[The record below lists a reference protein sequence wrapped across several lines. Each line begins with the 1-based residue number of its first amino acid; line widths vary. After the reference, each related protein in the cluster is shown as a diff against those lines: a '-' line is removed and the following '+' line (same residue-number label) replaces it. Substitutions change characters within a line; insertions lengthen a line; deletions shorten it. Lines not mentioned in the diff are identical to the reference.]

1 MTKPH
6 SDTVPP
12 RTELDVLRERKAT
25 LEQELA
31 ALRQRAT
38 QLEAL
43 RHEEVA
49 VAKELAAIEGRIGP
63 GVRPR
68 RALPLL
74 EQVKIASPCSAEW
87 NEMIGVEGTRGDRV
101 RFCLSC
107 EKNVYNL
114 SAMSADEAEA
124 LLVSTGDADL
134 CVRFYRRADGT
145 VMTEDCPVGQKRQRR
160 KMAALS
166 LAGAASLAASA
177 FIALRGRPS
186 HAEDAARLDRTHYV
200 RDFQPQ
206 SPATNHVQ
214 VQGDPRPRGEMRAGG
229 IRAMPPHELGGK
241 TPQPKPPPEL
251 KGRMM
256 RVK

>member
-1 MTKPH
+1 MTKQH
-6 SDTVPP
+6 TTDL
-12 RTELDVLRERKAT
+12 EDLRARKVA
-25 LEQELA
+25 LEQEL
-31 ALRQRAT
+31 RSVRERAT

-49 VAKELAAIEGRIGP
+49 VAKELAAIEGRLGA

-68 RALPLL
+68 GPLPLL
-74 EQVKIASPCSAEW
+74 QQVKVASPCPAEW

-114 SAMSADEAEA
+114 SAMSTDEAEA
-124 LLVSTGDADL
+124 LLVSTGDADM

-145 VMTEDCPVGQKRQRR
+145 VLTEDCPVGQKRQRR
-160 KMAALS
+160 KMAALAI
-166 LAGAASLAASA
+166 AGAASLAATA
-177 FIALRGRPS
+177 FLALRGRTGHDEEAS
-186 HAEDAARLDRTHYV
+186 RLDRTHYV

-206 SPATNHVQ
+206 ADATNHVQ
-214 VQGDPRPRGEMRAGG
+214 VEGNPRPRGQMGAGG
-229 IRAMPPHELGGK
+229 LAPIPSFHELGRAAPP
-241 TPQPKPPPEL
+241 PQPRDRHEI

>member
-1 MTKPH
+1 MTKPQA
-6 SDTVPP
+6 DTIPH

-25 LEQELA
+25 LEQELQ

-38 QLEAL
+38 HLEAF
-43 RHEEVA
+43 RQEEVA
-49 VAKELAAIEGRIGP
+49 VAKELEAIEGRLGA

-74 EQVKIASPCSAEW
+74 EQVKVASPCPAEW

-114 SAMSADEAEA
+114 SAMSTDEAEA

-145 VMTEDCPVGQKRQRR
+145 VLTEDCPVGQTRKRR
-160 KMAALS
+160 KMAALAI
-166 LAGAASLAASA
+166 AGAASLAATA
-177 FIALRGRPS
+177 FIALRGAR
-186 HAEDAARLDRTHYV
+186 HEEEACRLDRAHYV

-206 SPATNHVQ
+206 ADTTNHVQ
-214 VQGDPRPRGEMRAGG
+214 LPNNPRPHGEMRAGG
-229 IRAMPPHELGGK
+229 IRARPMPELGEK
-241 TPQPKPPPEL
+241 APPPQPLHEL
-251 KGRMM
+251 KGQMM
-256 RVK
+256 RMK